1 MVVVAEGAVPKGG
14 TVSLIDP
21 AHERLGG
28 IAEKVAHSIEQM
40 TGKETRSLVLGHL
53 QRGGGPTTFDRM
65 LALRFGAAAVR
76 LVAERQFGRMVALQ
90 PPSIVSLPLEEALA
104 KPRRVALDSDSIATA
119 RDLGISF
126 GD

>member
-1 MVVVAEGAVPKGG
+1 PLVYDSVCDQSRRTESEGRHFSMVVVAEGAAPKGG
-14 TVSLIDP
+14 TVSLVDP

-53 QRGGGPTTFDRM
+53 QRGGGPTTFDRV

-76 LVAERQFGRMVALQ
+76 LVAAG
-90 PPSIVSLPLEEALA
+90 
-104 KPRRVALDSDSIATA
+104 K
-119 RDLGISF
+119 
-126 GD
+126 